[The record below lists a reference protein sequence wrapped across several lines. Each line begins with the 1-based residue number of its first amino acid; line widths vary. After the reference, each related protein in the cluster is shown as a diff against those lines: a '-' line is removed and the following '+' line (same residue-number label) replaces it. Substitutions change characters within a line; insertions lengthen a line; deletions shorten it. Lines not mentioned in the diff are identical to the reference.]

1 VHGKK
6 NCAIAKG
13 GALSKFAAMQQFFI
27 PSRRVQVP
35 YNFFFRGD
43 GKKTFFTAA
52 RTAQFFSS
60 MKMDPLSIVQKLL
73 EKCYWAN
80 ETVKSWQLFLS
91 TATMMT
97 RERVERKKIQNISD
111 REQSKERE

>member
-35 YNFFFRGD
+35 YNFFFFGGMGR
-43 GKKTFFTAA
+43 KHFLRPLAPHNFS
-52 RTAQFFSS
+52 AQ
-60 MKMDPLSIVQKLL
+60 
-73 EKCYWAN
+73 
-80 ETVKSWQLFLS
+80 
-91 TATMMT
+91 
-97 RERVERKKIQNISD
+97 
-111 REQSKERE
+111 